1 LTGHGQQSPENQ
13 AMTPYKLTLFG
24 GFELTSPNR
33 TAINISAKKAKALLV
48 YLALH
53 PNKTHQ
59 RETLATLLWEECS
72 SSQARQSLRQTLSAL
87 RKAIDSPNPIID
99 GDQQSVFLHKDK
111 IEIDALN
118 FDNLCQQDDQVSL
131 QNALELYQGELL
143 EGLYIR
149 SQGFDDWLETERSQR
164 REKALQIMEVL
175 LQQSQ
180 SENQLEQVIRLGIRM
195 IALDPLRE
203 SVHRVLMDAY
213 NKQGRRNAALKQYR
227 LCQQLLRDEL
237 TIAPELETQALY
249 QTIFRQQKPP
259 SDQKAPTPATDNQI
273 VVDEVEPSKPL
284 ANSDQLRQVTLLS
297 VQLNSADSVDDPE
310 LFYYQRQKI
319 CDGIKE
325 FIQEFK
331 ATAIEMQNG
340 SLLILFGLPTAHS
353 RDTEKAVTAAFAIQD
368 KMDIEKQESSKCAF
382 QIGIDSGQIY
392 IPDIRHIQPL
402 SGAIVKQVLSLADQ
416 AQHGQILISNR
427 AFTTIARLVT
437 AEELAVKG
445 HIDQAPIWRLLEIA
459 DNTQQRAP
467 QMVGRKFELQQ
478 FLTAARNC
486 KETGYGQLIL
496 VRGEPGIGKTRLLK
510 EWLTLA
516 NELDF
521 NCHSVSIFDFGTAI
535 GQTPVQTLVRSLLQ
549 LQPDDELAKIKTYV
563 SEIVAENLLSNEQVN
578 FLFDLLNVPDLLLNP
593 EIYQAMDNEAR
604 QSGKQEVISALVQR
618 LSERQPLL
626 IIVEDIHWAESTLL
640 TQLGQLAA
648 DIKDYPVIFV
658 FSTRFEGEPL
668 DPLWRSQFQ
677 STPLLTL
684 DLSPLRQ
691 SEAEK
696 MVKQTLDLVADK
708 TAELIQRSGCN
719 PLFLEQLLLCV
730 EQAVDIIPDSVQSI
744 IAAKLD
750 TLDSFDK
757 RAVFAASILGQRF
770 SLEPLKYIL
779 DDSEYDCANLVAL
792 GLIKPS
798 GSQFLFHHALI
809 MDGIYTIQLPSQRR
823 SLHLLA
829 AEWYK
834 NKDPLLYAKHLDKAV
849 SENAANAYLEAAK
862 HLMKLYQYDSA
873 EEMACRGLEIASK
886 AEDLFDLSICH
897 ADCLR
902 EQGQT
907 QASLEAFI
915 AAEQQAISPKQ
926 QYQAL
931 IGQGFAL
938 RQLDRHDDVLSL
950 VATSEPIAESLKD
963 FETLAFLHYLRGNAY
978 FLLGDINN
986 CLMAHQQ
993 AEAIAAHHKLPI
1005 IQTRTLSGIA
1015 DAYYGMGRLIAAEQ
1029 QYRRC
1034 ITLCKQHGLIRD
1046 ITANQVMIGII
1057 LGFLNRYDAAEK
1069 ILQEALELAQKVRNH
1084 LAEAM
1089 SLLKLADVYFHKNEQ
1104 ALGRLYATQ
1113 CLQLAQKIGS
1123 KHIQCNSLLYLAMID
1138 KNETVLDQAYD
1149 IASTNPFGKNFI
1161 SSWILAV
1168 QAWITQDADKRAWA
1182 LREGEKLL
1190 SKQALSHNHLHFY
1203 RYAIESCL
1211 VAKDFDKAQYY
1222 MDMLRRYTAAEPLPW
1237 SEFIIQRAKAL
1248 IRTGRGEIG
1257 VELKHDLQELITQA
1271 DQAGFIEAKAYLLT
1285 ALQQIQSLVKQV
1297 KRDDK

>member
-1 LTGHGQQSPENQ
+1 
-13 AMTPYKLTLFG
+13 M
-24 GFELTSPNR
+24 
-33 TAINISAKKAKALLV
+33 
-48 YLALH
+48 
-53 PNKTHQ
+53 
-59 RETLATLLWEECS
+59 
-72 SSQARQSLRQTLSAL
+72 
-87 RKAIDSPNPIID
+87 
-99 GDQQSVFLHKDK
+99 
-111 IEIDALN
+111 
-118 FDNLCQQDDQVSL
+118 
-131 QNALELYQGELL
+131 
-143 EGLYIR
+143 
-149 SQGFDDWLETERSQR
+149 
-164 REKALQIMEVL
+164 
-175 LQQSQ
+175 
-180 SENQLEQVIRLGIRM
+180 
-195 IALDPLRE
+195 
-203 SVHRVLMDAY
+203 
-213 NKQGRRNAALKQYR
+213 
-227 LCQQLLRDEL
+227 
-237 TIAPELETQALY
+237 
-249 QTIFRQQKPP
+249 
-259 SDQKAPTPATDNQI
+259 
-273 VVDEVEPSKPL
+273 EPSKPL

-297 VQLNSADSVDDPE
+297 VQVNSADSVDDPE
-310 LFYYQRQKI
+310 SVYYQRQLI

-331 ATAIEMQNG
+331 ATAIETQNG
-340 SLLILFGLPTAHS
+340 SLLILFGLPAAHS
-353 RDTEKAVTAAFAIQD
+353 RDTEKAVTAAFAIQN
-368 KMDIEKQESSKCAF
+368 KMDIAKQESPKYTF

-392 IPDIRHIQPL
+392 IPDICHIQPL

-427 AFTTIARLVT
+427 AFTTIAQLVT
-437 AEELAVKG
+437 AEALAVKDR
-445 HIDQAPIWRLLEIA
+445 IDHAPIWRLLEIA
-459 DNTQQRAP
+459 DNTQQRAT
-467 QMVGRKFELQQ
+467 QMVGRKFEVQQ
-478 FLTAARNC
+478 FLNAARNC
-486 KETGYGQLIL
+486 KETEYGQLIL

-510 EWLTLA
+510 EWQTLA
-516 NELDF
+516 SELGF

-535 GQTPVQTLVRSLLQ
+535 GQTPVQSLVRSLLQ
-549 LQPDDELAKIKTYV
+549 LQPDDALAKIKTYT
-563 SEIVAENLLSNEQVN
+563 SKIVTENLLSNEQVN
-578 FLFDLLNVPDLLLNP
+578 FLFDLLNVSDLQLNP

-604 QSGKQEVISALVQR
+604 QSGKQEIITTLVQR

-626 IIVEDIHWAESTLL
+626 IIMEDIHWADSTLL

-668 DPLWRSQFQ
+668 DPLWRSQIQ

-691 SEAEK
+691 NEAEQ

-730 EQAVDIIPDSVQSI
+730 EQKVDTIPDSVQSI
-744 IAAKLD
+744 VAAKLD

-757 RAVFAASILGQRF
+757 RAAFAASILGQRF

-779 DDSEYDCANLVAL
+779 DDPDYNCSNLVAR
-792 GLIKPS
+792 GLIKPN
-798 GSQFLFHHALI
+798 GLQFLFHHALI

-829 AEWYK
+829 ADWY
-834 NKDPLLYAKHLDKAV
+834 NDKDPLLYAKHLDKAE
-849 SENAANAYLEAAK
+849 SEYAGAAYLTATK

-873 EEMACRGLEIASK
+873 EKMACRGLEIANK
-886 AEDLFDLSICH
+886 AEDLFELSICH
-897 ADCLR
+897 ADSLR

-926 QYQAL
+926 QCQAL

-938 RQLDRHDDVLSL
+938 RLLDRHDEVLSL
-950 VATSEPIAESLKD
+950 IKTSEPIAESLKN
-963 FETLAFLHYLRGNAY
+963 FEALASFHYLRGNAY

-1057 LGFLNRYDAAEK
+1057 LGFLNRYDDAEK
-1069 ILQEALELAQKVRNH
+1069 ILQEALALAQKVRSY

-1089 SLLKLADVYFHKNEQ
+1089 SLLKLADVYVHKNEQ
-1104 ALGRLYATQ
+1104 ELGRLHAIQ
-1113 CLQLAQKIGS
+1113 CLQLAKKIGS

-1138 KNETVLDQAYD
+1138 KNETVLEQAYD
-1149 IASTNPFGKNFI
+1149 IASANPFGKNFI
-1161 SSWILAV
+1161 SSWILAA
-1168 QAWITQDADKRAWA
+1168 QAWITQDANKRTWA
-1182 LREGEKLL
+1182 LQEGEKLL
-1190 SKQALSHNHLHFY
+1190 SEQALSHNHLHFY

-1211 VAKDFDKAQYY
+1211 DTKDFDRTQYY
-1222 MDMLRRYTAAEPLPW
+1222 MDALGRYTAAEPLPW
-1237 SEFIIQRAKAL
+1237 SEFIIHRAKAL
-1248 IRTGRGEIG
+1248 IRMGQGETG

-1271 DQAGFIEAKAYLLT
+1271 DQAGFIESKASMLT
-1285 ALQQIQSLVKQV
+1285 AQQRVCLLSGL
-1297 KRDDK
+1297 

>member
-1 LTGHGQQSPENQ
+1 MGQGQQSPENQ
-13 AMTPYKLTLFG
+13 AMMPYKLTLFG

-53 PNKTHQ
+53 PNKIHQ

-87 RKAIDSPNPIID
+87 RKAIDSAKPIID
-99 GDQQSVFLHKDK
+99 GDQQSVFLRKDQ

-118 FDNLCQQDDQVSL
+118 FDNLCQQDDKVFL
-131 QNALELYQGELL
+131 QNALEFYQGELL
-143 EGLYIR
+143 AGLYIR

-164 REKALQIMEVL
+164 REKALQIMDVL

-195 IALDPLRE
+195 TALDPLRE
-203 SVHRVLMDAY
+203 SVHRVLMDTY

-249 QTIFRQQKPP
+249 QAIFRQHKPF
-259 SDQKAPTPATDNQI
+259 SDQKTPTPATDNQV

-284 ANSDQLRQVTLLS
+284 ASSNQLRQVTLLS
-297 VQLNSADSVDDPE
+297 VQVNSTDSIDDPE
-310 LFYYQRQKI
+310 SFYYQRQKI
-319 CDGIKE
+319 CDDIKE
-325 FIQEFK
+325 IIQEFK
-331 ATAIEMQNG
+331 TTTIDMQNG
-340 SLLILFGLPTAHS
+340 GLLILFGLPTAHS
-353 RDTEKAVTAAFAIQD
+353 RDTEKAVTAAFAIQN
-368 KMDIEKQESSKCAF
+368 KMDIANQESSNCTF

-392 IPDIRHIQPL
+392 IPDICHIQPL
-402 SGAIVKQVLSLADQ
+402 SGAIVKQVISLADQ

-427 AFTTIARLVT
+427 AFTTIAQLVT
-437 AEELAVKG
+437 AEALAVKDR
-445 HIDQAPIWRLLEIA
+445 IDHTPIWRLLEIA
-459 DNTQQRAP
+459 DNTQQRTT

-486 KETGYGQLIL
+486 KETEYGQLIL

-516 NELDF
+516 NQLDF

-549 LQPDDELAKIKTYV
+549 LQPDDEPAKIKTYV
-563 SEIVAENLLSNEQVN
+563 SKIVAENLLSNEQVN

-593 EIYQAMDNEAR
+593 EIYQAIDNEAR
-604 QSGKQEVISALVQR
+604 QSGKQEIITTLVQR

-626 IIVEDIHWAESTLL
+626 IIMEDIHWADSTLL

-668 DPLWRSQFQ
+668 DPLWRSQIQ

-691 SEAEK
+691 NEAEQ
-696 MVKQTLDLVADK
+696 MVKQTLDLVDDK

-719 PLFLEQLLLCV
+719 PLFLEQLLFYV
-730 EQAVDIIPDSVQSI
+730 EQAVDTIPDSVQSI

-757 RAVFAASILGQRF
+757 RAAFAASILGQRF
-770 SLEPLKYIL
+770 SLESLKYIL
-779 DDSEYDCANLVAL
+779 DDPDYDCSNLVAR
-792 GLIKPS
+792 GLIKPN

-829 AEWYK
+829 ADWY
-834 NKDPLLYAKHLDKAV
+834 NDKDPLLYAKHLDKAE
-849 SENAANAYLEAAK
+849 SENAANAYLDAAK

-873 EEMACRGLEIASK
+873 EKMVCRGLEIASK
-886 AEDLFDLSICH
+886 AEDIFDLSICH

-907 QASLEAFI
+907 QASLETFI

-926 QYQAL
+926 QCQAL

-938 RQLDRHDDVLSL
+938 RLLDRHDEVLSL
-950 VATSEPIAESLKD
+950 IKTTEPLAESLKNI
-963 FETLAFLHYLRGNAY
+963 EAVAFLHYLRGNA
-978 FLLGDINN
+978 FFFLGDIDN
-986 CLMAHQQ
+986 CLIAHQQ
-993 AEAIAAHHKLPI
+993 AEALAADQKLPI
-1005 IQTRTLSGIA
+1005 IQARALSGIA
-1015 DAYYGMGRLIAAEQ
+1015 DAYYAMGHLITAEQ

-1034 ITLCKQHGLIRD
+1034 IALCKQHNLISD
-1046 ITANQVMIGII
+1046 ITANQVMIGAI
-1057 LGFLNRYDAAEK
+1057 LGYLNRVDDAEQ
-1069 ILQEALELAQKVRNH
+1069 ILLETLELAQKFRNRR
-1084 LAEAM
+1084 AEAM
-1089 SLLKLADVYFHKNEQ
+1089 SLGELSYVQYQANEQ
-1104 ALGRLYATQ
+1104 ESARFYANQ
-1113 CLQLAQKIGS
+1113 CLQLAKQIGS
-1123 KHIQCNSLLYLAMID
+1123 NRIQCDAFLYLGTID
-1138 KNETVLDQAYD
+1138 KNEALLEQAYS
-1149 IASTNPFGKNFI
+1149 IASTNPFGKYYM

-1168 QAWITQDADKRAWA
+1168 QAWITEDPNKRIWA
-1182 LREGEKLL
+1182 LQEGEKLL
-1190 SKQALSHNHLHFY
+1190 SKQALSHNQLHFY

-1211 VAKDFDKAQYY
+1211 VTKDFDKSQYY
-1222 MDMLRRYTAAEPLPW
+1222 MDALGRYTGCSLPT
-1237 SEFIIQRAKAL
+1237 FNIFFY
-1248 IRTGRGEIG
+1248 
-1257 VELKHDLQELITQA
+1257 LQ
-1271 DQAGFIEAKAYLLT
+1271 
-1285 ALQQIQSLVKQV
+1285 
-1297 KRDDK
+1297 

>member
-1 LTGHGQQSPENQ
+1 
-13 AMTPYKLTLFG
+13 MTPYTLTLFG
-24 GFELTSPNR
+24 GFELTSPSR

-72 SSQARQSLRQTLSAL
+72 SSQARQSLRQALSAL

-99 GDQQSVFLHKDK
+99 GDQQSVFLRKDQ
-111 IEIDALN
+111 IEIDVLN
-118 FDNLCQQDDQVSL
+118 FDTLCQQDGNVSL
-131 QNALELYQGELL
+131 QNALEFYQGGLL

-164 REKALQIMEVL
+164 REKALLIMDVL

-195 IALDPLRE
+195 TALDPLRE
-203 SVHRVLMDAY
+203 SAHRVLMDAY

-237 TIAPELETQALY
+237 AIAPELETQTLY
-249 QTIFRQQKPP
+249 QAIFRQQKPL
-259 SDQKAPTPATDNQI
+259 SDEKTLTPATDNQA
-273 VVDEVEPSKPL
+273 VVDEMESSKPL
-284 ANSDQLRQVTLLS
+284 ANSNQLRQVTLLS
-297 VQLNSADSVDDPE
+297 VQVNSVDSVDDPE
-310 LFYYQRQKI
+310 SVYYQRQKI

-331 ATAIEMQNG
+331 ATVIEMQNG
-340 SLLILFGLPTAHS
+340 GLLILFGLPTAHS
-353 RDTEKAVTAAFAIQD
+353 RDTEKAVTAAYAIKN
-368 KMDIEKQESSKCAF
+368 KMDIDKQELSKCTF

-416 AQHGQILISNR
+416 AQNGQILISNR
-427 AFTTIARLVT
+427 AFTTIARLVK
-437 AEELAVKG
+437 AEALAVKD
-445 HIDQAPIWRLLEIA
+445 HIDCAPIWRLLEIA
-459 DNTQQRAP
+459 DNKQQRTP

-478 FLTAARNC
+478 FLTAANNC
-486 KETGYGQLIL
+486 KETEYGQLIL
-496 VRGEPGIGKTRLLK
+496 VRGEAGIGKTRLLK
-510 EWLTLA
+510 EWLMLA
-516 NELDF
+516 NDLDF

-549 LQPDDELAKIKTYV
+549 LQPDDELAKINTYV
-563 SEIVAENLLSNEQVN
+563 SKIVAENLLSSEQVN
-578 FLFDLLNVPDLLLNP
+578 FLFDLLNVPELLLNP

-604 QSGKQEVISALVQR
+604 QSGKQEVMTTLVQR

-626 IIVEDIHWAESTLL
+626 LIMEDIHWAESILL

-648 DIKDYPVIFV
+648 DIKDYPIILV

-668 DPLWRSQFQ
+668 DPIWRSRIQ
-677 STPLLTL
+677 STQLLTL
-684 DLSPLRQ
+684 DISPLRQ
-691 SEAEK
+691 SEAEQ

-730 EQAVDIIPDSVQSI
+730 ELAVDTIPDSVQSI

-757 RAVFAASILGQRF
+757 RAAFAAAILGQRF
-770 SLEPLKYIL
+770 SLEPLKHIL
-779 DDSEYDCANLVAL
+779 GDPEYDCFNLVAR

-829 AEWYK
+829 ADWY
-834 NKDPLLYAKHLDKAV
+834 NDKDPLLYAKHLDKAE
-849 SENAANAYLEAAK
+849 SEYAGAAYLAATK

-873 EEMACRGLEIASK
+873 EKTASRGREISSK
-886 AEDLFDLSICH
+886 AEELFDLSICH

-902 EQGQT
+902 ELGQT
-907 QASLEAFI
+907 QASLEAFA
-915 AAEQQAISPKQ
+915 AAEHQATSPNQQC
-926 QYQAL
+926 QAL

-938 RQLDRHDDVLSL
+938 RLLDRHDEVLSL
-950 VATSEPIAESLKD
+950 IKTSEPIAELLEN
-963 FETLAFLHYLRGNAY
+963 FEALASFCYLRGNAN

-993 AEAIAAHHKLPI
+993 AEAIAANHKLPI
-1005 IQTRTLSGIA
+1005 IQTRALSGIA

-1057 LGFLNRYDAAEK
+1057 LGFLNRYDDAEK
-1069 ILQEALELAQKVRNH
+1069 ILQEALELAKKVRSH

-1089 SLLKLADVYFHKNEQ
+1089 SLLKLADVCFHKNEQ
-1104 ALGRLYATQ
+1104 ELGRLYATQ
-1113 CLQLAQKIGS
+1113 CLKLAKKIGS
-1123 KHIQCNSLLYLAMID
+1123 KHKQCNSLLYLAMID
-1138 KNETVLDQAYD
+1138 KNETVLEQAYD

-1182 LREGEKLL
+1182 LLEGEKLL
-1190 SKQALSHNHLHFY
+1190 SKQALSHNHLMFY

-1211 VAKDFDKAQYY
+1211 DTKDFDKAQYY
-1222 MDMLRRYTAAEPLPW
+1222 MDALGRYTAAEPLPW
-1237 SEFIIQRAKAL
+1237 SEFIIHRAKAL
-1248 IRTGRGEIG
+1248 IRAGRGEIG
-1257 VELKHDLQELITQA
+1257 AELKHDLQELITQA
-1271 DQAGFIEAKAYLLT
+1271 DQAGFFESKAIMLT
-1285 ALQQIQSLVKQV
+1285 AQQQVCLQSGL
-1297 KRDDK
+1297 